1 MSRNLKLSYIL
12 FFAFSAILI
21 AWKTLSNF
29 FGGVAINFIALL
41 GLVFVVVLTC
51 LKDKDL
57 WKRIKDLIFIAGA
70 FCILELVIYFACEFG
85 YGERLTGFSVYQNII
100 SFLGILF
107 LTYLVFRFTT
117 EHLGKKIRFIEIML
131 GNEKR
136 VVKEKK
142 AKELTN
148 GSLEDKPNNKTSEN
162 STEEKTET
170 AQEETEI
177 IIETEE

>member
-12 FFAFSAILI
+12 FFAFSAIIL

-29 FGGVAINFIALL
+29 FGGVAINFITLL
-41 GLVFVVVLTC
+41 GLVFVVILTC
-51 LKDKDL
+51 LTDKDL
-57 WKRIKDLIFIAGA
+57 IKRIKDLLIISVA
-70 FCILELVIYFACEFG
+70 FCALELVMYFACEFG
-85 YGERLTGFSVYQNII
+85 YGERLFGFSVYQNII

-107 LTYLVFRFTT
+107 LSYLAFRFTT
-117 EHLGKKIRFIEIML
+117 DHLGKKIRFVEILL

-148 GSLEDKPNNKTSEN
+148 GSLEDKPNNKATDN
-162 STEEKTET
+162 STPEDLEETEK
-170 AQEETEI
+170 ETEI